1 MKLTGSEFIHKV
13 RDLGHDVSVVGGIV
27 NKLED
32 ANKVMFLIGINR
44 EGHETY
50 YLPDFKP
57 YEKEGYDGID
67 YQIELLE
74 RYKEV
79 VKNIGEII
87 DLLKELKE
95 TPYEERLDSSRAVQ
109 YYKVST
115 LKAGKYLSG
124 LSKELA
130 VPVDVDELYLYKN
143 LENGRY
149 VLSSKVW
156 NRNNF
161 RNLDRD
167 FTKEDLGSLNLGEDW
182 EVTKTKIGLHGL
194 GIKN

>member
-13 RDLGHDVSVVGGIV
+13 RDLGHEVSVVGGIV

-44 EGHETY
+44 EGLETY

-57 YEKEGYDGID
+57 YEKEGYEGVD

-74 RYKEV
+74 RNKEV

-109 YYKVST
+109 YYNVFT
-115 LKAGKYLSG
+115 NKAGKLSG
-124 LSKELA
+124 LSKELG
-130 VPVDVDELYLYKN
+130 VPVEVDEMYLYKN
-143 LENGRY
+143 IENGSY

-161 RNLDRD
+161 SKLDRN
-167 FTKEDLGSLNLGEDW
+167 FTKEDLGKLNLGEDW

-194 GIKN
+194 DIKN